1 MLYILK
7 RGVKM
12 GTITIDKNELKEL
25 IVETL
30 EEILDN
36 RKDLIED
43 LIFGKMIEKGLKTKS
58 VNKEDVF
65 KILDN

>member
-1 MLYILK
+1 
-7 RGVKM
+7 M

>member
-1 MLYILK
+1 MET
-7 RGVKM
+7 V
-12 GTITIDKNELKEL
+12 TIEKSELKEL
-25 IVETL
+25 IIETL

-65 KILDN
+65 KVLNS

>member
-1 MLYILK
+1 
-7 RGVKM
+7 
-12 GTITIDKNELKEL
+12 
-25 IVETL
+25 
-30 EEILDN
+30 
-36 RKDLIED
+36 

>member
-1 MLYILK
+1 MET
-7 RGVKM
+7 V
-12 GTITIDKNELKEL
+12 TIEKSELKEL
-25 IVETL
+25 IIETL

-58 VNKEDVF
+58 VNKRDIYKYF
-65 KILDN
+65 P